1 MKGRVIKTTQ
11 NFTKQHGQIICNKG
25 AQAQEVFELLL
36 AHGYKAEDVCPKKTK
51 AMIKYDKKV
60 DKEE

>member
-1 MKGRVIKTTQ
+1 VKDHVVNTTK

-36 AHGYKAEDVCPKKTK
+36 VHGYKAEDVCPKKAK
-51 AMIKYDKKV
+51 AIIKYDKK
-60 DKEE
+60 